1 MIDDIFEQL
10 SQRGSIAETAENFRI
25 REVAD
30 ELLRRSQLHEA
41 QFRGSK
47 EDVNAFEIEQRITE
61 QYAKEND
68 LWLSFDDISRLGV
81 PGPSGNEND
90 LYVSDDI
97 VFKVNNLLN
106 CGSILRFLD
115 RLMWHND
122 LFYDTAY
129 TLHGFAGFGGRSV
142 LPVIRQRLIKNAKPA
157 TQIEIDTY
165 MAAIGFER
173 TDTRGSFENS
183 QYVVWDLLSRNVL
196 KDAEGDIY
204 IVDAEISR
212 KEIKIKRNKESLDLQ

>member
-1 MIDDIFEQL
+1 MIDDIFEHI
-10 SQRGSIAETAENFRI
+10 SQGGGVEETAENFRI

-30 ELLRRSQLHEA
+30 ELLRRSQLYEA

-61 QYAKEND
+61 QYAKESG

-142 LPVIRQRLIKNAKPA
+142 LPVIKQP
-157 TQIEIDTY
+157 
-165 MAAIGFER
+165 
-173 TDTRGSFENS
+173 
-183 QYVVWDLLSRNVL
+183 LSINNR
-196 KDAEGDIY
+196 Y
-204 IVDAEISR
+204 
-212 KEIKIKRNKESLDLQ
+212 IKI